1 MKKAVHSAPKQ
12 RLKEERELR
21 GWSQKYVA
29 EQIGADHYYL
39 SRWERGSAS
48 PSPYYRQRLCA
59 LFGKNARELGLLPE
73 EDDTGQKTSAAE
85 TERERKPAPSAGILD
100 PVIPLPSAGL
110 TSLIGR
116 EEMLDQLKRAE
127 WSWPGGGLTEPGENS
142 RAARRICAGGSAAAR
157 RPGSGSPTW
166 GWWADWSPA
175 DESRGDSHPSRGL
188 CAGGE
193 VWMGRAGT
201 GSPAGRS
208 GTDQWDAAGPG
219 DGGGPPGKLHTG
231 GNILARSFVAGAS
244 DRVPRPCEPAAI
256 KPGLVNNATGQLRPG
271 GNVPA
276 RGAGRGTP
284 GGIPRPGQYAVDGP
298 WVGCRRARAL
308 CAGRGALSRSA
319 GYSPPGRESRTSRL
333 PALRPRLGIA

>member
-1 MKKAVHSAPKQ
+1 MKKAVHIAPKQ

-142 RAARRICAGGSAAAR
+142 RAARRICAGGSAAA
-157 RPGSGSPTW
+157 
-166 GWWADWSPA
+166 
-175 DESRGDSHPSRGL
+175 
-188 CAGGE
+188 
-193 VWMGRAGT
+193 GRAGT

-271 GNVPA
+271 GNLPA
-276 RGAGRGTP
+276 GGTGGGTAGRP
-284 GGIPRPGQYAVDGP
+284 PRPYESAV
-298 WVGCRRARAL
+298 AE
-308 CAGRGALSRSA
+308 SRE
-319 GYSPPGRESRTSRL
+319 PGRK
-333 PALRPRLGIA
+333 AGKLR